1 MNASMQKIRSF
12 RWSMKLTIMK
22 SINLF
27 WKKGWQGRKLSL
39 LMKRMKNYHQ
49 VISKRFKILKRRC
62 RGSKTRKQGRMS
74 ITDLLW
80 EKVRIQLTTRK
91 TTKRKTR
98 PSELKMMSIWFL
110 KELLDKRIIVKV
122 ILTKLK
128 RSTTLN
134 FFLTLVTPKLRSKRD
149 KKST

>member
-1 MNASMQKIRSF
+1 
-12 RWSMKLTIMK
+12 
-22 SINLF
+22 
-27 WKKGWQGRKLSL
+27 
-39 LMKRMKNYHQ
+39 
-49 VISKRFKILKRRC
+49 
-62 RGSKTRKQGRMS
+62 
-74 ITDLLW
+74 
-80 EKVRIQLTTRK
+80 
-91 TTKRKTR
+91 
-98 PSELKMMSIWFL
+98 MMSIWFL